1 MILAPI
7 CMLLYLAITVAGKE
21 VLART
26 RASPGTWWQK
36 CAVWSEESTSAQVVD
51 KLSSSYSSVVSGE
64 TPSQLN
70 AASVRILITEIN
82 CSNAKEQMESGMREK
97 EEGLCVD
104 LVQVCVLVLSA

>member
-7 CMLLYLAITVAGKE
+7 CMLLYLAIAVAGKE
-21 VLART
+21 VLATT

-51 KLSSSYSSVVSGE
+51 KLSSSYSSMVSGE

-82 CSNAKEQMESGMREK
+82 CSNAKEQME
-97 EEGLCVD
+97 
-104 LVQVCVLVLSA
+104 